1 LIQCSFPVVDSQAYG
16 GVDHD
21 WPVSVG
27 S

>member
-1 LIQCSFPVVDSQAYG
+1 LVQYSFPVVDSQAYG

-21 WPVSVG
+21 WSGNVG